1 VTSFTVTN
9 FGSGTANGLFVLL
22 DGGTS
27 AWNLVNSNGTA
38 GY

>member
-1 VTSFTVTN
+1 VTSVTVTN

>member
-1 VTSFTVTN
+1 VTSVTVTN

-27 AWNLVNSNGTA
+27 AWTLVNSNDTA